1 MTDILEKI
9 NTSPETIQF
18 NEVIAYIDAHFD
30 FTPTAF
36 SNGNTKNE
44 INQNNGSC
52 KLFYFAMINQLNE
65 EQTLQLFGDY
75 YRIDVLQHQSNTDH
89 QNIRNF
95 LKFGWQGIQYDGIA
109 LTKK

>member
-9 NTSPETIQF
+9 NTSPESIQF

-52 KLFYFAMINQLNE
+52 KLFYFAMLNQLNE

-75 YRIDVLQHQSNTDH
+75 YRIDVLQHPSNTDH

-95 LKFGWQGIQYDGIA
+95 LKFGWQGIQYGGIA